1 MMGGDADG
9 AGDWTILPLRP
20 VSFLCLFLSVFCP
33 EPIHQFGNFSDS
45 FHLLS
50 IQISWILDY
59 FISYFLS
66 HLILFWFALPG
77 EIPGAAGVLP
87 PPPPPPLCCH
97 LAGDSD
103 TLSFLQSSQFIEILQ
118 FMSRI
123 FFLSIRLYFIFFNF
137 FSIFL
142 MGFFFFSIKVGIG
155 PRPSGGKFSM

>member
-9 AGDWTILPLRP
+9 GGDWTILPLRP

-123 FFLSIRLYFIFFNF
+123 FFCPFVFILFFSFFFNF
-137 FSIFL
+137 FNGI
-142 MGFFFFSIKVGIG
+142 FFFLD
-155 PRPSGGKFSM
+155 